1 VRKMAQFGFVA
12 MTALCFWSSGAGAY
26 PLHKGDSE
34 GALRDIEP
42 YLSGFE
48 ARARRLSAQTPA
60 QPSPRVSAAVI
71 PEPLVGTVR
80 TALFGVAALST
91 LLFLVGLFGEL
102 KGARIDGANQSTL
115 VAGFRRYEVHTVT
128 GFVRSPTKALETQ
141 TMVSGNQY
149 NVGSSSRTYV
159 PDQFFIAHQNGE
171 TPFQLVDFNLPLR
184 DGHRFSAVW
193 AIRKGRERGPYIM
206 FRNHTTNQRIVVD
219 KVLRGMLRP
228 RIWPLLALLV
238 AVWAI
243 GLQSLLALM
252 NFSQSEI
259 GLAIP
264 IAIGVTIWG
273 ILGWSIALLI
283 VSSRRVRRFK
293 QRELSQISDA
303 LEASAQDLIERME
316 GWASPA

>member
-1 VRKMAQFGFVA
+1 MRKMAQFGFVA
-12 MTALCFWSSGAGAY
+12 MTALCFWSSPAVAY
-26 PLHKGDSE
+26 
-34 GALRDIEP
+34 IEP

-48 ARARRLSAQTPA
+48 ARADRLSAQTPA
-60 QPSPRVSAAVI
+60 QSSPRVSAAVI

-80 TALFGVAALST
+80 TALFGIAALST

-102 KGARIDGANQSTL
+102 QGARIGGANQSTL

-128 GFVRSPTKALETQ
+128 GFVRSPTKALKTQ
-141 TMVSGNQY
+141 MMVS
-149 NVGSSSRTYV
+149 
-159 PDQFFIAHQNGE
+159 DQFFVAHQNGE
-171 TPFQLVDFNLPLR
+171 TPFRLVDFNFPLR

-193 AIRKGRERGPYIM
+193 AIRKGRERGPFIM

-264 IAIGVTIWG
+264 IAMGITIWG
-273 ILGWSIALLI
+273 ILGWSLALSI
-283 VSSRRVRRFK
+283 VSSRRVTRFK
-293 QRELSQISDA
+293 QRELSEIWNA
-303 LEASAQDLIERME
+303 LEARAQGLSERME
-316 GWASPA
+316 GWASSA